1 MKVERNSG
9 ALPKWL
15 NDLAECMRGDK
26 QKKVAVKNVQN
37 LPKVN
42 WKDETFYVDFTKQG
56 AVLYNSFGNEVQ
68 LVDGA
73 TSVDEVNR
81 YMNENS
87 VVASLDGN
95 DSTDSQDS
103 VDEAMTKQANETDD
117 AFELELKKIAD
128 TIDNEKEIEVVDEH
142 PMDEPT
148 VDDNE
153 PSTDEVKIVEDEIDN
168 EKEIEVVDEHPMD
181 EPTVDDNEPSTDE
194 VKIVEDEIEP
204 TDTVVGEDC
213 IPQSSEDLTGEPSQS
228 VDDVCDAPAQEIMY
242 RDNALTTVGENASD
256 KSIPC
261 VGDTIYVGGHPC
273 TFEGVTTIPAGTKVH
288 VVDLPV
294 EETVEELPEEE
305 VTEKVVAEDENT
317 NSNDSSESS
326 TEDTQT
332 TDSSTDT
339 NTSDSSEFVSKAS
352 YNRLL
357 SIVKN
362 LERKIAKMEGNKM
375 SKNTKGFSRKNKR
388 NKLVAFTEAQHAYT
402 TIPNDAYDLNSQ
414 DLEVQHFV
422 DSAELSKFIIDKEH
436 ELDLSNMRDRAKLN
450 DYFLKDLLSVYE
462 DLGDV
467 IDEAVSPTDDVVID
481 DVIEEPSEQVV
492 VIPSETIE
500 EVNPECDDEYCDVV
514 LIDDDKM
521 LDEFAEQNCPM
532 CHAHKSLKG
541 MRKVA
546 GVIGVSCSKCGKE
559 YAVSANNK
567 VYAKK

>member
-1 MKVERNSG
+1 VKVERNSG

-153 PSTDEVKIVEDEIDN
+153 PSI
-168 EKEIEVVDEHPMD
+168 
-181 EPTVDDNEPSTDE
+181 DE

-204 TDTVVGEDC
+204 TDTVNNTVVGEDC
-213 IPQSSEDLTGEPSQS
+213 IPQSSEDLVGEPSQS
-228 VDDVCDAPAQEIMY
+228 AEDVCDAPAQEIMY

-256 KSIPC
+256 TPSIA
-261 VGDTIYVGGHPC
+261 VGDTVYVGGHPC
-273 TFEGVTTIPAGTKVH
+273 TFQGVTTLPAGTEVH

-317 NSNDSSESS
+317 NSADSTDTN

-375 SKNTKGFSRKNKR
+375 TKNTKGFSRKNKR

-450 DYFLKDLLSVYE
+450 DYFLNDLLSVYE

>member
-142 PMDEPT
+142 Q
-148 VDDNE
+148 
-153 PSTDEVKIVEDEIDN
+153 
-168 EKEIEVVDEHPMD
+168 MD

-204 TDTVVGEDC
+204 TDTVNNTVVGEDC
-213 IPQSSEDLTGEPSQS
+213 IPQSSEDLVGEPSQS
-228 VDDVCDAPAQEIMY
+228 AEDVCDAPAQEIMY

-256 KSIPC
+256 TPSIA
-261 VGDTIYVGGHPC
+261 VGDTVYVGGHPC
-273 TFEGVTTIPAGTKVH
+273 TFQGVTTLPAGTEVH

-317 NSNDSSESS
+317 NSADSTDTN

-375 SKNTKGFSRKNKR
+375 TKNTKGFSRKNKR

-402 TIPNDAYDLNSQ
+402 TVPNDAYDLNSQ

-467 IDEAVSPTDDVVID
+467 IDEAVVPTDDVVVD
-481 DVIEEPSEQVV
+481 DIVEEPSEQVV

>member
-81 YMNENS
+81 YMHENS

-142 PMDEPT
+142 QMDEP
-148 VDDNE
+148 
-153 PSTDEVKIVEDEIDN
+153 I
-168 EKEIEVVDEHPMD
+168 
-181 EPTVDDNEPSTDE
+181 VDDNEPSTDE

-204 TDTVVGEDC
+204 TDTVNNTVVGEDC
-213 IPQSSEDLTGEPSQS
+213 IPQSSEDLVGEPSQS
-228 VDDVCDAPAQEIMY
+228 AEDVCDAPAQEIMY

-256 KSIPC
+256 TPSIA
-261 VGDTIYVGGHPC
+261 VGDTVYVGGHPC
-273 TFEGVTTIPAGTKVH
+273 TFQGVTTLPAGTEVH

-317 NSNDSSESS
+317 NSSDSTDTN

-339 NTSDSSEFVSKAS
+339 NASDSSEFVSKAS

-375 SKNTKGFSRKNKR
+375 TKNTNGFSRKNKR

-481 DVIEEPSEQVV
+481 DVIEKPSEQVV

>member
-153 PSTDEVKIVEDEIDN
+153 PSTDEVKIVEDEI
-168 EKEIEVVDEHPMD
+168 
-181 EPTVDDNEPSTDE
+181 
-194 VKIVEDEIEP
+194 EP
-204 TDTVVGEDC
+204 TDTVNNTVVGEDC
-213 IPQSSEDLTGEPSQS
+213 IPQSSEDLVGEPSKS
-228 VDDVCDAPAQEIMY
+228 AEDVCDAPAQEIMY

-256 KSIPC
+256 TPSIA
-261 VGDTIYVGGHPC
+261 VGDTVYVGGHPC
-273 TFEGVTTIPAGTKVH
+273 TFQGVTTLPAGTEVH

-317 NSNDSSESS
+317 NSADSTDTN

-375 SKNTKGFSRKNKR
+375 TKNTNGFSRKNKR

-402 TIPNDAYDLNSQ
+402 TVPNDAYDLNSQ

>member
-103 VDEAMTKQANETDD
+103 VDEGMTKQANETDD

-142 PMDEPT
+142 PMDEQ
-148 VDDNE
+148 
-153 PSTDEVKIVEDEIDN
+153 
-168 EKEIEVVDEHPMD
+168 
-181 EPTVDDNEPSTDE
+181 TVDDNEPSTDE

-204 TDTVVGEDC
+204 TDTVNNTVVGEDC

-228 VDDVCDAPAQEIMY
+228 AEDVCEAPAQEIMY

-256 KSIPC
+256 TPSIA
-261 VGDTIYVGGHPC
+261 VGDTVYVGGHPC
-273 TFEGVTTIPAGTKVH
+273 TFQGVTTLPAGTEVH

-317 NSNDSSESS
+317 NSADSTDTN

-375 SKNTKGFSRKNKR
+375 TKNTKGFSRKNKR

-402 TIPNDAYDLNSQ
+402 TVPNDAYDLNSQ

-467 IDEAVSPTDDVVID
+467 IDEAVSPTDDVVVD
-481 DVIEEPSEQVV
+481 DIIEEPSEQVV

-500 EVNPECDDEYCDVV
+500 EANPECEDEYCDVV

>member
-103 VDEAMTKQANETDD
+103 VDEGMTKQANETDD

-153 PSTDEVKIVEDEIDN
+153 PSTDEVKIVEDEI
-168 EKEIEVVDEHPMD
+168 
-181 EPTVDDNEPSTDE
+181 
-194 VKIVEDEIEP
+194 EP
-204 TDTVVGEDC
+204 TDTVNNTVVGEDC
-213 IPQSSEDLTGEPSQS
+213 IPQSSEDLVGDPSQS
-228 VDDVCDAPAQEIMY
+228 AEDVCDAPAQEIMY

-256 KSIPC
+256 TPSIA
-261 VGDTIYVGGHPC
+261 VGDTVYVGGHPC
-273 TFEGVTTIPAGTKVH
+273 TFQGVTTLPAGTEVH

-317 NSNDSSESS
+317 NSADSTDTN

-375 SKNTKGFSRKNKR
+375 TKNTKGFSRKNKR

-414 DLEVQHFV
+414 DLEVKHFV

-467 IDEAVSPTDDVVID
+467 IDEAVSPTDDVVVD
-481 DVIEEPSEQVV
+481 DIVEEPSEQVV

-500 EVNPECDDEYCDVV
+500 EANPECDDEYCDVV

>member
-103 VDEAMTKQANETDD
+103 VDEGMTKQANETDD

-153 PSTDEVKIVEDEIDN
+153 PSTDEVKIVEDEI
-168 EKEIEVVDEHPMD
+168 
-181 EPTVDDNEPSTDE
+181 
-194 VKIVEDEIEP
+194 EP
-204 TDTVVGEDC
+204 TDTVNNTVVGEDC
-213 IPQSSEDLTGEPSQS
+213 IPQSSEDLVGDPSQS
-228 VDDVCDAPAQEIMY
+228 AEDVCDAPAQKIMY

-256 KSIPC
+256 TPSIA
-261 VGDTIYVGGHPC
+261 VGDTVYVGGHPC
-273 TFEGVTTIPAGTKVH
+273 TFQGVTTLPAGTEVH

-317 NSNDSSESS
+317 NSADSTDTN

-375 SKNTKGFSRKNKR
+375 TKNTKGFSRKNKR

-467 IDEAVSPTDDVVID
+467 IDEAVSPTDDVVVD
-481 DVIEEPSEQVV
+481 DIVEEPSEQVV

-500 EVNPECDDEYCDVV
+500 EANPECDDEYCDVV

>member
-103 VDEAMTKQANETDD
+103 VDEGMTKQANETDD

-142 PMDEPT
+142 PMDEQ
-148 VDDNE
+148 
-153 PSTDEVKIVEDEIDN
+153 
-168 EKEIEVVDEHPMD
+168 
-181 EPTVDDNEPSTDE
+181 TVDDNEPSTDE

-204 TDTVVGEDC
+204 TDTVNNTVVGEDC

-228 VDDVCDAPAQEIMY
+228 AEDVCEAPAQEIMY
-242 RDNALTTVGENASD
+242 RDNAITTVGENASD
-256 KSIPC
+256 TPSIA
-261 VGDTIYVGGHPC
+261 VGDTVYVGGHPC
-273 TFEGVTTIPAGTKVH
+273 TFQGVTTLPAGTEVH

-317 NSNDSSESS
+317 NSADSTDTN

-375 SKNTKGFSRKNKR
+375 TKNTKGFSRKNKR

-500 EVNPECDDEYCDVV
+500 KVNPECDDEYCDVV

>member
-142 PMDEPT
+142 PIDEPT

-153 PSTDEVKIVEDEIDN
+153 HPTDEV
-168 EKEIEVVDEHPMD
+168 EVVC
-181 EPTVDDNEPSTDE
+181 DE
-194 VKIVEDEIEP
+194 VEP
-204 TDTVVGEDC
+204 TDTVNNTVVGEDC
-213 IPQSSEDLTGEPSQS
+213 IPQSSEDLVGEPSQS
-228 VDDVCDAPAQEIMY
+228 AEDVCDAPAQEIMY

-261 VGDTIYVGGHPC
+261 VGDTVYVGGHPC
-273 TFEGVTTIPAGTKVH
+273 TFQGVTTLPAGTEVH

-317 NSNDSSESS
+317 NSADSTDTN

-375 SKNTKGFSRKNKR
+375 TKNTKGFSRKNKR

-467 IDEAVSPTDDVVID
+467 IDEAVSPTDDVVVD

>member
-128 TIDNEKEIEVVDEH
+128 TIDNEKEIEVVDEY

-153 PSTDEVKIVEDEIDN
+153 PSTNEVEIV
-168 EKEIEVVDEHPMD
+168 
-181 EPTVDDNEPSTDE
+181 
-194 VKIVEDEIEP
+194 DEIEP
-204 TDTVVGEDC
+204 TDTVNNTVVGEDC
-213 IPQSSEDLTGEPSQS
+213 IPQSSDDLVGEPSQS
-228 VDDVCDAPAQEIMY
+228 SEDVCDAPAQEIMY
-242 RDNALTTVGENASD
+242 RDNSLTTVGENASD
-256 KSIPC
+256 TPSIA

-273 TFEGVTTIPAGTKVH
+273 TFQGVTTLPAGTEVH
-288 VVDLPV
+288 VVDPPV

-317 NSNDSSESS
+317 NSADSTDTN

-375 SKNTKGFSRKNKR
+375 TKNTKGFSRKNKR

-402 TIPNDAYDLNSQ
+402 TVPNDAYDLNSQ

-450 DYFLKDLLSVYE
+450 DYFLKDLLSIYE

-467 IDEAVSPTDDVVID
+467 IDEAVSPTDDVVVD
-481 DVIEEPSEQVV
+481 DIVEEPSEQVV

-500 EVNPECDDEYCDVV
+500 EANPEDEYCDVV

>member
-103 VDEAMTKQANETDD
+103 VDEGMTKQASETDD

-153 PSTDEVKIVEDEIDN
+153 PSTDEVKIVEDEI
-168 EKEIEVVDEHPMD
+168 
-181 EPTVDDNEPSTDE
+181 
-194 VKIVEDEIEP
+194 EP
-204 TDTVVGEDC
+204 TDTVNNTVVGEDC
-213 IPQSSEDLTGEPSQS
+213 IPQSSEDLVGEPSQS
-228 VDDVCDAPAQEIMY
+228 AEDVCDAPAQEIMY

-256 KSIPC
+256 TPSIA
-261 VGDTIYVGGHPC
+261 VGDTVYVGGHPC
-273 TFEGVTTIPAGTKVH
+273 TFEGVTTIPAGTEVK

-339 NTSDSSEFVSKAS
+339 NTSDSSEFVSKVS

-362 LERKIAKMEGNKM
+362 LERQIAKMEGNKM

-467 IDEAVSPTDDVVID
+467 IDEAVSPTDDVVVD
-481 DVIEEPSEQVV
+481 DIIEEPSEQVV

-500 EVNPECDDEYCDVV
+500 EANPECEDEYCDVV

>member
-153 PSTDEVKIVEDEIDN
+153 PSTDEVKIVEDEI
-168 EKEIEVVDEHPMD
+168 
-181 EPTVDDNEPSTDE
+181 
-194 VKIVEDEIEP
+194 EP
-204 TDTVVGEDC
+204 TDTVNNTVVGEDC
-213 IPQSSEDLTGEPSQS
+213 IPQYSEDLVGEPSQS
-228 VDDVCDAPAQEIMY
+228 AEDVCDAPAQEIMY

-273 TFEGVTTIPAGTKVH
+273 TFEGVTTIPAGTEVK

-294 EETVEELPEEE
+294 EETVKELPEEE

-317 NSNDSSESS
+317 NSADSTDTN

-375 SKNTKGFSRKNKR
+375 TKNTKGFSRKNKR

>member
-26 QKKVAVKNVQN
+26 QKKMAVKNVQN

-153 PSTDEVKIVEDEIDN
+153 PSTDEVKIVEDEI
-168 EKEIEVVDEHPMD
+168 
-181 EPTVDDNEPSTDE
+181 
-194 VKIVEDEIEP
+194 EP
-204 TDTVVGEDC
+204 TDTVNNTVVGEDC
-213 IPQSSEDLTGEPSQS
+213 IPQSSEDLVGEPSQS
-228 VDDVCDAPAQEIMY
+228 AEDVCDAPAQEIMY

-261 VGDTIYVGGHPC
+261 VGDTVYVGGHPC
-273 TFEGVTTIPAGTKVH
+273 TFQGVTTLPAGTEVH

-317 NSNDSSESS
+317 NSADSTDTN
-326 TEDTQT
+326 TEDAQT

-375 SKNTKGFSRKNKR
+375 TKNTRGFSRKNKR

-422 DSAELSKFIIDKEH
+422 DSAELSKFIVDKEH

-467 IDEAVSPTDDVVID
+467 IDEAVSPTDDVVVD
-481 DVIEEPSEQVV
+481 DIVEESSEQVV

>member
-1 MKVERNSG
+1 VKVERNSG

-153 PSTDEVKIVEDEIDN
+153 PSTDEVKIVEDEI
-168 EKEIEVVDEHPMD
+168 
-181 EPTVDDNEPSTDE
+181 
-194 VKIVEDEIEP
+194 EP
-204 TDTVVGEDC
+204 TDTVNNTVVGEDC
-213 IPQSSEDLTGEPSQS
+213 IPQSSEDLVGEPSQS
-228 VDDVCDAPAQEIMY
+228 AEDVCDAPAQEIMY

-256 KSIPC
+256 TPSIA
-261 VGDTIYVGGHPC
+261 VGDTVYVGGHPC
-273 TFEGVTTIPAGTKVH
+273 TFQGVTTLPAGTEVH

-317 NSNDSSESS
+317 NSADSTDTN

-375 SKNTKGFSRKNKR
+375 TKNTKGFSRKNKR

-467 IDEAVSPTDDVVID
+467 IDEAVSPTDDVVVD
-481 DVIEEPSEQVV
+481 DIVEEPSEQVV

-500 EVNPECDDEYCDVV
+500 EANPECDDEYCDVV

>member
-153 PSTDEVKIVEDEIDN
+153 PSTDEVKIVEDEI
-168 EKEIEVVDEHPMD
+168 
-181 EPTVDDNEPSTDE
+181 
-194 VKIVEDEIEP
+194 EP
-204 TDTVVGEDC
+204 TDTVNNTVVGEDC
-213 IPQSSEDLTGEPSQS
+213 IPQSSEDLVGEPSQS
-228 VDDVCDAPAQEIMY
+228 AEDVCDAPAQEIMY

-256 KSIPC
+256 TPSIA
-261 VGDTIYVGGHPC
+261 VGDTVYVGGHPC
-273 TFEGVTTIPAGTKVH
+273 TFQGVTTLPAGTEVH

-317 NSNDSSESS
+317 NSADSTDTN

-375 SKNTKGFSRKNKR
+375 TKNTKGFSRKNKR

-467 IDEAVSPTDDVVID
+467 IDEAVVPTDDVVVD
-481 DVIEEPSEQVV
+481 DIVEEPSEQVV

>member
-103 VDEAMTKQANETDD
+103 VDEVMTKQANETDD

-142 PMDEPT
+142 Q
-148 VDDNE
+148 
-153 PSTDEVKIVEDEIDN
+153 
-168 EKEIEVVDEHPMD
+168 MD

-204 TDTVVGEDC
+204 TDTVNNTVVGEDC
-213 IPQSSEDLTGEPSQS
+213 IPQSSEDLVGDPSQS
-228 VDDVCDAPAQEIMY
+228 AEDVCDAPAQEIMY

-256 KSIPC
+256 TPSIA
-261 VGDTIYVGGHPC
+261 VGDTVYVGGHPC
-273 TFEGVTTIPAGTKVH
+273 TFQGVTTLPAGTEVH

-317 NSNDSSESS
+317 NSADSTDTN

-375 SKNTKGFSRKNKR
+375 TKNTKGFSRKNKR

-467 IDEAVSPTDDVVID
+467 IDEAVVPTDDVVVD
-481 DVIEEPSEQVV
+481 DIVEEPSEQVV

>member
-68 LVDGA
+68 LFDGA

-103 VDEAMTKQANETDD
+103 VDEGMTKQANETDD

-153 PSTDEVKIVEDEIDN
+153 PSTDEVE
-168 EKEIEVVDEHPMD
+168 
-181 EPTVDDNEPSTDE
+181 
-194 VKIVEDEIEP
+194 IVEDEIEP
-204 TDTVVGEDC
+204 IDTVDNTVVGEDC
-213 IPQSSEDLTGEPSQS
+213 IPQSSEDLVGEPSQS
-228 VDDVCDAPAQEIMY
+228 AEDVCDAPAQEIMY

-256 KSIPC
+256 TPSIA
-261 VGDTIYVGGHPC
+261 VGDTVYVGGHPC
-273 TFEGVTTIPAGTKVH
+273 TFQGVTTLPAGTEVH

-317 NSNDSSESS
+317 NSADSTDTN

-375 SKNTKGFSRKNKR
+375 TKNTKGFSRKNKR

>member
-103 VDEAMTKQANETDD
+103 VDEGMTKQANETDD

-153 PSTDEVKIVEDEIDN
+153 PSTDEVKIVEDEI
-168 EKEIEVVDEHPMD
+168 
-181 EPTVDDNEPSTDE
+181 
-194 VKIVEDEIEP
+194 EP
-204 TDTVVGEDC
+204 TDTVNNTVVGEDC
-213 IPQSSEDLTGEPSQS
+213 IPQSSEDLVGDPSQS
-228 VDDVCDAPAQEIMY
+228 AEDVCDAPAQEIMY

-256 KSIPC
+256 TPSIA
-261 VGDTIYVGGHPC
+261 VGDTVYVGGHPC
-273 TFEGVTTIPAGTKVH
+273 TFQGVTTLPAGTEVH

-317 NSNDSSESS
+317 NSADSTDTN

-375 SKNTKGFSRKNKR
+375 TKNTKGFSRKNKR

-467 IDEAVSPTDDVVID
+467 IDEAVVPTDDVVVD
-481 DVIEEPSEQVV
+481 DIVEEPSEQVV

>member
-103 VDEAMTKQANETDD
+103 VDEAMTKQTNETDD

-153 PSTDEVKIVEDEIDN
+153 PSTDEVKIVEDEI
-168 EKEIEVVDEHPMD
+168 
-181 EPTVDDNEPSTDE
+181 
-194 VKIVEDEIEP
+194 EP
-204 TDTVVGEDC
+204 TDTVNNTVVGEDC
-213 IPQSSEDLTGEPSQS
+213 IPQSSEDLVGEPSQS
-228 VDDVCDAPAQEIMY
+228 AEDVCDAPAQEIMY

-256 KSIPC
+256 TPSIA
-261 VGDTIYVGGHPC
+261 VGDTVYVGGHPC
-273 TFEGVTTIPAGTKVH
+273 TFQGVTTLPAGTEVH

-305 VTEKVVAEDENT
+305 ATEKVVAEDENT

-375 SKNTKGFSRKNKR
+375 TKNTNGFSRKNKR

-422 DSAELSKFIIDKEH
+422 DSAELSNFIIDKEH

-467 IDEAVSPTDDVVID
+467 IDEAVSPTDDVVVD
-481 DVIEEPSEQVV
+481 DIVEEPSEQVV

-500 EVNPECDDEYCDVV
+500 EANPECEDEYCDVV

>member
-153 PSTDEVKIVEDEIDN
+153 PSTDEVKIVEDEI
-168 EKEIEVVDEHPMD
+168 
-181 EPTVDDNEPSTDE
+181 
-194 VKIVEDEIEP
+194 EP
-204 TDTVVGEDC
+204 TDTVNNTVVGEDC
-213 IPQSSEDLTGEPSQS
+213 IPQSSEDLVGEPSQS
-228 VDDVCDAPAQEIMY
+228 AEDVCDAPAQEIMY

-256 KSIPC
+256 TPSIA
-261 VGDTIYVGGHPC
+261 VGDTVYVGGHPC
-273 TFEGVTTIPAGTKVH
+273 TFQGVTTLPAGTEVH

-317 NSNDSSESS
+317 NSADSTEPS

-375 SKNTKGFSRKNKR
+375 TKNTKGFSRKNKR

>member
-103 VDEAMTKQANETDD
+103 VDEGMTKQANETDD

-153 PSTDEVKIVEDEIDN
+153 PSTDEVKIVEDEI
-168 EKEIEVVDEHPMD
+168 
-181 EPTVDDNEPSTDE
+181 
-194 VKIVEDEIEP
+194 EP
-204 TDTVVGEDC
+204 TDTVNNTVVGEDC
-213 IPQSSEDLTGEPSQS
+213 IPQSSEDLVGEPSQS
-228 VDDVCDAPAQEIMY
+228 AEDVCDAPAQEIMY

-273 TFEGVTTIPAGTKVH
+273 TFEGVTTIPAGTKVN

-294 EETVEELPEEE
+294 EETDEELPEEK

-317 NSNDSSESS
+317 NSADSTDTN

-375 SKNTKGFSRKNKR
+375 TKNTKGFSRKNKR

-436 ELDLSNMRDRAKLN
+436 ELDLSNMRDRVKLN

-541 MRKVA
+541 MRKIA

>member
-103 VDEAMTKQANETDD
+103 VDEVMTKQANETDD

-142 PMDEPT
+142 Q
-148 VDDNE
+148 
-153 PSTDEVKIVEDEIDN
+153 
-168 EKEIEVVDEHPMD
+168 MD

-204 TDTVVGEDC
+204 TDTVNNTVVGEDC
-213 IPQSSEDLTGEPSQS
+213 IPQSSEDLVGEPSQS
-228 VDDVCDAPAQEIMY
+228 AEDVCDAPAQEIMY

-256 KSIPC
+256 TPSIA
-261 VGDTIYVGGHPC
+261 VGDIVYVGGHPC
-273 TFEGVTTIPAGTKVH
+273 TFQGVTTLPAGTEVH

-317 NSNDSSESS
+317 NSADSTDTN

-375 SKNTKGFSRKNKR
+375 TKNTKGFSRKNKR

-402 TIPNDAYDLNSQ
+402 TVPNDAYDLNSQ

-467 IDEAVSPTDDVVID
+467 IDEAVSPTDDVVVD
-481 DVIEEPSEQVV
+481 DIIEKPSEQVV

-500 EVNPECDDEYCDVV
+500 EANPECEDEYCDVV

-541 MRKVA
+541 MRKVS

>member
-153 PSTDEVKIVEDEIDN
+153 PSI
-168 EKEIEVVDEHPMD
+168 
-181 EPTVDDNEPSTDE
+181 DE

-204 TDTVVGEDC
+204 TDTVNNTVVGEDC
-213 IPQSSEDLTGEPSQS
+213 IPQSSEDLVGEPSQS
-228 VDDVCDAPAQEIMY
+228 AEDVCDAPAQEIMY

-256 KSIPC
+256 TPSIA
-261 VGDTIYVGGHPC
+261 VGDTVYVGGHPC
-273 TFEGVTTIPAGTKVH
+273 TFQGVTTLPAGTEVH

-317 NSNDSSESS
+317 NSADSTDTN

-375 SKNTKGFSRKNKR
+375 TKNTKGFSRKNKR

-450 DYFLKDLLSVYE
+450 DYFLNDLLSVYE

>member
-103 VDEAMTKQANETDD
+103 VDEVMTKQANETDD

-142 PMDEPT
+142 Q
-148 VDDNE
+148 
-153 PSTDEVKIVEDEIDN
+153 
-168 EKEIEVVDEHPMD
+168 MD

-204 TDTVVGEDC
+204 TDTVNNTVVGEDC
-213 IPQSSEDLTGEPSQS
+213 IPQSSEDLVGEPSQS
-228 VDDVCDAPAQEIMY
+228 AEDVCDAPAQEIMY

-256 KSIPC
+256 TPSIAF
-261 VGDTIYVGGHPC
+261 GDTVYVGGHPC
-273 TFEGVTTIPAGTKVH
+273 TFQGVTTLPAGTEVH

-317 NSNDSSESS
+317 NSADSTDTN

-375 SKNTKGFSRKNKR
+375 TKNTKGFSRKNKR

-402 TIPNDAYDLNSQ
+402 TVPNDAYDLNSQ

-467 IDEAVSPTDDVVID
+467 IDEAVVPTDDVVVD
-481 DVIEEPSEQVV
+481 DIVEEPSEQVV

>member
-153 PSTDEVKIVEDEIDN
+153 PSTDEVKIVEDEI
-168 EKEIEVVDEHPMD
+168 
-181 EPTVDDNEPSTDE
+181 
-194 VKIVEDEIEP
+194 EP
-204 TDTVVGEDC
+204 TDTVNNTVVGEDC
-213 IPQSSEDLTGEPSQS
+213 IPQSSEDLVGEPSQS
-228 VDDVCDAPAQEIMY
+228 AEDVCDAPAQEIMY

-256 KSIPC
+256 TPSIA
-261 VGDTIYVGGHPC
+261 VGDTVYVGGHPC
-273 TFEGVTTIPAGTKVH
+273 TFQGVTTLPAGTEVH

-317 NSNDSSESS
+317 NSADSTDTN

-375 SKNTKGFSRKNKR
+375 TKNTKGFSRKNKR

>member
-153 PSTDEVKIVEDEIDN
+153 PSTDEVKIVEDEI
-168 EKEIEVVDEHPMD
+168 
-181 EPTVDDNEPSTDE
+181 EPIDTVNN
-194 VKIVEDEIEP
+194 
-204 TDTVVGEDC
+204 TVVGEDC
-213 IPQSSEDLTGEPSQS
+213 IPQSSEDLVGEPSQS
-228 VDDVCDAPAQEIMY
+228 AEDVCDAPAQEIMY

-256 KSIPC
+256 TPSIA

-273 TFEGVTTIPAGTKVH
+273 TFQGVTTLPAGTEVH

-317 NSNDSSESS
+317 NSADSTDTN

-375 SKNTKGFSRKNKR
+375 TKNTKGFSRKNKR

-567 VYAKK
+567 VYEKK

>member
-153 PSTDEVKIVEDEIDN
+153 PSTDEVKIVEDEI
-168 EKEIEVVDEHPMD
+168 
-181 EPTVDDNEPSTDE
+181 
-194 VKIVEDEIEP
+194 EP
-204 TDTVVGEDC
+204 TDTVNNTVVGEDC
-213 IPQSSEDLTGEPSQS
+213 IPQSSEDLVGEPSQS
-228 VDDVCDAPAQEIMY
+228 AEDVCDAPAQEIMY

-273 TFEGVTTIPAGTKVH
+273 TFEGVTTIPAGTEVK

-467 IDEAVSPTDDVVID
+467 IDEAVSPTDDVVVD
-481 DVIEEPSEQVV
+481 DIVEEPSEQVV

-500 EVNPECDDEYCDVV
+500 EANPECEDEYCDVV

>member
-128 TIDNEKEIEVVDEH
+128 A
-142 PMDEPT
+142 
-148 VDDNE
+148 
-153 PSTDEVKIVEDEIDN
+153 IDN

-273 TFEGVTTIPAGTKVH
+273 TFEGVTTIPAGTEVK

-467 IDEAVSPTDDVVID
+467 IDEAVSPTDDVVVD
-481 DVIEEPSEQVV
+481 DIVEEPSEQVV

>member
-128 TIDNEKEIEVVDEH
+128 AIDDEKEIEVVDEH
-142 PMDEPT
+142 PMDEST

-153 PSTDEVKIVEDEIDN
+153 PSTD
-168 EKEIEVVDEHPMD
+168 
-181 EPTVDDNEPSTDE
+181 TVN
-194 VKIVEDEIEP
+194 
-204 TDTVVGEDC
+204 DTVVGEDC
-213 IPQSSEDLTGEPSQS
+213 IPQSSEDLVGEPSQS
-228 VDDVCDAPAQEIMY
+228 AEDVCDAPAQEIMY
-242 RDNALTTVGENASD
+242 SENASD

-273 TFEGVTTIPAGTKVH
+273 TFEGITTVPAGTEVKI
-288 VVDLPV
+288 VDLPV

-305 VTEKVVAEDENT
+305 VAEKVVAEDENT
-317 NSNDSSESS
+317 NSDDSSEPS
-326 TEDTQT
+326 TEDAQT

-362 LERKIAKMEGNKM
+362 LERKIAKMECNKM
-375 SKNTKGFSRKNKR
+375 TKNTNGFSRKNKR

-402 TIPNDAYDLNSQ
+402 TVPNDAYDLNSQ

-462 DLGDV
+462 DVGDV
-467 IDEAVSPTDDVVID
+467 IDEAVSPTDDDVVD
-481 DVIEEPSEQVV
+481 DIVEEPSEQVV

>member
-153 PSTDEVKIVEDEIDN
+153 PSTDEVKIVEDEI
-168 EKEIEVVDEHPMD
+168 
-181 EPTVDDNEPSTDE
+181 
-194 VKIVEDEIEP
+194 EP
-204 TDTVVGEDC
+204 TDTVNNTVVGEDC
-213 IPQSSEDLTGEPSQS
+213 IPQSSEDLVGEPSKS
-228 VDDVCDAPAQEIMY
+228 AEDVCDAPAQEIMY

-256 KSIPC
+256 TPSIA
-261 VGDTIYVGGHPC
+261 VGDTVYVGGHPC
-273 TFEGVTTIPAGTKVH
+273 TFQGVTTLPAGTEVH

-305 VTEKVVAEDENT
+305 VTEKVIAEDENT
-317 NSNDSSESS
+317 NSADSTDTN

-375 SKNTKGFSRKNKR
+375 TKNTKGFSRKNKR

-402 TIPNDAYDLNSQ
+402 TVPNDAYDLNSQ

-467 IDEAVSPTDDVVID
+467 IDEAVVPTEDVVVD
-481 DVIEEPSEQVV
+481 DIVEEPSEQVV

>member
-87 VVASLDGN
+87 VVASLDWN

-153 PSTDEVKIVEDEIDN
+153 PSTDEVKIVEDEI
-168 EKEIEVVDEHPMD
+168 
-181 EPTVDDNEPSTDE
+181 
-194 VKIVEDEIEP
+194 EP
-204 TDTVVGEDC
+204 TDTVNNTVVGEDC
-213 IPQSSEDLTGEPSQS
+213 IPQSSEDLVGEPSQS
-228 VDDVCDAPAQEIMY
+228 AEDVCDAPAQEIMY

-256 KSIPC
+256 TPSIA
-261 VGDTIYVGGHPC
+261 VGDTVYVGGHPC
-273 TFEGVTTIPAGTKVH
+273 TFQGVTTLPAGTEVH

-317 NSNDSSESS
+317 NSADSTDTN

-375 SKNTKGFSRKNKR
+375 TKNTKGFSRKNKR

-422 DSAELSKFIIDKEH
+422 DSAELSKFIIDNEH

-467 IDEAVSPTDDVVID
+467 IDEAVSPTDDVVVD
-481 DVIEEPSEQVV
+481 DIVEEPSEQVV

-500 EVNPECDDEYCDVV
+500 EANPECEDEYCDVV

>member
-153 PSTDEVKIVEDEIDN
+153 PSTDEVKIVEDEI
-168 EKEIEVVDEHPMD
+168 
-181 EPTVDDNEPSTDE
+181 
-194 VKIVEDEIEP
+194 EP
-204 TDTVVGEDC
+204 TDTVNNTVVGEDC
-213 IPQSSEDLTGEPSQS
+213 IPQSSEDLVGEPSQS
-228 VDDVCDAPAQEIMY
+228 AEDVCDAPAQEIMY

-256 KSIPC
+256 TPSIA
-261 VGDTIYVGGHPC
+261 VGDTVYVGGHPC
-273 TFEGVTTIPAGTKVH
+273 TFQGVTTLPAGTEVH

-317 NSNDSSESS
+317 NSADSTDTN

-375 SKNTKGFSRKNKR
+375 TKNTNGFSRKNKR

>member
-103 VDEAMTKQANETDD
+103 VDEGMTKQASETDD

-142 PMDEPT
+142 PEIVDENSIDEPT

-153 PSTDEVKIVEDEIDN
+153 PSTDEVEN
-168 EKEIEVVDEHPMD
+168 
-181 EPTVDDNEPSTDE
+181 
-194 VKIVEDEIEP
+194 VEDEIEP
-204 TDTVVGEDC
+204 TDTVNDTVVGEDC
-213 IPQSSEDLTGEPSQS
+213 IPQSSEDLVGEPSQS
-228 VDDVCDAPAQEIMY
+228 AEDVCDAPAQEIMY

-256 KSIPC
+256 TPSIA
-261 VGDTIYVGGHPC
+261 VGDTVYVGGHPC
-273 TFEGVTTIPAGTKVH
+273 TFQGVTTLPAGTEVH

-317 NSNDSSESS
+317 NSADSTDTN

-375 SKNTKGFSRKNKR
+375 TKNTKGFSRKNKR

-467 IDEAVSPTDDVVID
+467 IDEAVSPTDDVVVD
-481 DVIEEPSEQVV
+481 DIVDDIVEEPSEQVV

-500 EVNPECDDEYCDVV
+500 EANPEDEYCDVV

>member
-103 VDEAMTKQANETDD
+103 VDEGMTKQANETDD

-153 PSTDEVKIVEDEIDN
+153 PSTDEVKIVEDEI
-168 EKEIEVVDEHPMD
+168 
-181 EPTVDDNEPSTDE
+181 
-194 VKIVEDEIEP
+194 EP
-204 TDTVVGEDC
+204 TDTVNNTVVGEDC
-213 IPQSSEDLTGEPSQS
+213 IPQSSEDLVGEPSQS
-228 VDDVCDAPAQEIMY
+228 AEDVCDAPAQEIMY

-256 KSIPC
+256 TPSIA
-261 VGDTIYVGGHPC
+261 VGDTVYVGGHPC
-273 TFEGVTTIPAGTKVH
+273 TFQGVTTLPAGTEVH

-317 NSNDSSESS
+317 NSADSADSTDTN

-375 SKNTKGFSRKNKR
+375 TKNTKGFSRKNKR

>member
-26 QKKVAVKNVQN
+26 KKKVAVKNVQN

-103 VDEAMTKQANETDD
+103 VDEVMTKQANETDD

-142 PMDEPT
+142 Q
-148 VDDNE
+148 
-153 PSTDEVKIVEDEIDN
+153 
-168 EKEIEVVDEHPMD
+168 MD

-204 TDTVVGEDC
+204 TDTVNNTVVGEDC
-213 IPQSSEDLTGEPSQS
+213 IPQSSEDLVGEPSQS
-228 VDDVCDAPAQEIMY
+228 AEDVCDAPAQEIMY

-256 KSIPC
+256 TPSIA
-261 VGDTIYVGGHPC
+261 VGDTVYVGGHPC
-273 TFEGVTTIPAGTKVH
+273 TFQGVTTLPAGTEVH

-317 NSNDSSESS
+317 NSADSTDTN

-375 SKNTKGFSRKNKR
+375 TKNTKGFSRKNKR

-402 TIPNDAYDLNSQ
+402 TVPNDAYDLNSQ

-467 IDEAVSPTDDVVID
+467 IDEAVVPTDDVVVD
-481 DVIEEPSEQVV
+481 DIVEEPSEQVV